1 MNIDSI
7 KDRLYS
13 YNSAKTQIEI
23 LKRRIEA
30 LENESDIKAIDYSRE
45 RTGKTNKVY
54 DPTEDAAIHNIEL
67 TRRLEQQII
76 LLELEVKEID
86 IAFNV
91 LDDKEKDVLIKRY
104 FERQP
109 WLEIALDMDY
119 SEGYC
124 RKIEGKA
131 LNKLGSVLWELPPF
145 NLSERKKYEMANE

>member
-1 MNIDSI
+1 MNVDSI
-7 KDRLYS
+7 KDRLHS
-13 YNSAKTQIEI
+13 YNSAKTQVKI

-30 LENESDIKAIDYSRE
+30 LENESNIKAIDYSRE

-67 TRRLEQQII
+67 MKKLEQQIV
-76 LLELEVKEID
+76 LLELEIQEID

-91 LDDKEKDVLIKRY
+91 LDDIEKEVLTKRY

-109 WLEIALDMDY
+109 WLKIALDMNY
-119 SEGYC
+119 SESYC

-145 NLSERKKYEMANE
+145 NLSERKKYKMANE